1 MLPSGI
7 LDVTFSSARQH
18 EADQR
23 GRSDIMMPTSL
34 DSIRFAYDIASE
46 AYSRKFLDE
55 LDRKP
60 FDRELLQRFAE
71 LVGWGLQV
79 LDIGC
84 GPGHTTAHLSSLG
97 LTTTGVDLSPKMIER
112 ATKSFPQSCFEV
124 GDFFDLS
131 RKPSSV
137 DGILAFYCIVHL
149 TPDQL
154 IPVFSEMYRV
164 LKRSGHLLIAFHVGT
179 DVIHAENFLDTNAVL
194 DFQFFEPSQI
204 RYALSRVG
212 FDVMDTRIREPYESE
227 HPSTRCYIFARK
239 PDGMA
244 EQESG

>member
-1 MLPSGI
+1 
-7 LDVTFSSARQH
+7 
-18 EADQR
+18 
-23 GRSDIMMPTSL
+23 MPNSL
-34 DSIRFAYDIASE
+34 DSIRAAYDAASE

-71 LVGWGLQV
+71 LVGGGPQV

-97 LTTTGVDLSPKMIER
+97 LKATGVDLSPKMIER
-112 ATKSFPQSCFEV
+112 ATRSFPQSCFEV
-124 GDFFDLS
+124 GDFFALS

-149 TPDQL
+149 PPDQL
-154 IPVFSEMYRV
+154 VPAFSEMHRV
-164 LKRSGHLLIAFHVGT
+164 LKRNGHLLIAFHVGT

-194 DFQFFEPSQI
+194 DFHFFEPSQI
-204 RYALSRVG
+204 QSALIRAG
-212 FDVMDTRIREPYESE
+212 FDVLDTRIREPYESE

-239 PDGMA
+239 PDSQA
-244 EQESG
+244 EQGCEPDPPITPVLNL